1 MSIARTIIKMGVMVA
16 LAAAS
21 GRASFAGSY
30 QGISYSSTV
39 ERGKWTSS
47 FSAAKK
53 AADRENVPLVVIWVS
68 KGCGFCRTFGYNL
81 SQSAVNSWM
90 KARQFYFVIGVD
102 SSGEGDAVKSFVRNS
117 SGQYPYSCV
126 YWKKNS
132 DGKKVEAKF
141 TGRSG
146 GSAMSN
152 SKFRDLV
159 DKYAQ
164 AGKYAKAHV
173 LTVVSD
179 VASCAVSGGGT
190 YKTGKTATLKAAAAN
205 GYVFSGWYLANKTLL
220 SQSVSYSYTMPGD
233 TASVTGRFIPKG
245 KDWARISYAMLSEYA
260 KSTAMAEV
268 EVTASG
274 GSLPSVSFS
283 GLPKGMKYS
292 SGKVAG
298 KPTKSGIYKV
308 IGKARTAGGA
318 VAAQTNSV
326 IVRANGEYVVKVAVA
341 SSSAGRGTV
350 SGSGVYKKGK
360 TVALKAKPKS
370 GLLFAGWFDGAARAS
385 LAKTYKYKVGARD
398 VSFSASF
405 ATKAEDRAAVSL
417 SVAGVAQMAGVL
429 LTNTV
434 VRGVRVNWPVV
445 HQAISANTVTV
456 SGLPKGLKFKKSA
469 QGGYVITGMPT
480 AVSSVNK
487 KTKRRNPSIVK
498 IKIKTAGNTVT
509 YKLAIVVEPLPTWA
523 TGTFAGHAS
532 LGGVVG
538 PASLTVSASGAIS
551 CKYVLNGATWKFSTT
566 GYAADNAAAVATD
579 RAITIAATA
588 KSGKSTRA
596 MTVVVTSGWIAA
608 DGTSL
613 LNHSYASGEDAVK
626 TVLDLRRVAWGDKG
640 VAKVFKTGTYALD
653 GALAGVRAKVASS
666 GTVTFSGTL
675 DSQNVSTSAQVRLNP
690 DGTCSANLVIPTTAV
705 RPGRLDPV
713 AIPLRD

>member
-1 MSIARTIIKMGVMVA
+1 MAA
-16 LAAAS
+16 LAVAS
-21 GRASFAGSY
+21 GGASFAASY

-39 ERGKWTSS
+39 ARGKWTSS
-47 FSAAKK
+47 FSAAK
-53 AADRENVPLVVIWVS
+53 AAATRENVPLVAIWVS

-81 SQSAVNSWM
+81 SKSAVDSWM

-146 GSAMSN
+146 GAAMSN

-164 AGKYAKAHV
+164 AGKYVKAHV

-190 YKTGKTATLKAAAAN
+190 YKTGKAVTLKAAAAN

-220 SQSVSYSYTMPGD
+220 SQSASYSYAMPGNA
-233 TASVTGRFIPKG
+233 ASVTGRFILKE
-245 KDWARISYAMLSEYA
+245 KDWAKISYAMLPEYA
-260 KSTAMAEV
+260 KSAAMAEV
-268 EVTASG
+268 AVTASG

-292 SGKVAG
+292 SGKVSG

-308 IGKARTAGGA
+308 IGKARTAGEA
-318 VAAQTNSV
+318 VAMQTNSV
-326 IVRANGEYVVKVAVA
+326 VVRASGEYVVKVAVDSA
-341 SSSAGRGTV
+341 SAGRGTA

-370 GLLFAGWFDGAARAS
+370 GVVFAGWYDGAARAS
-385 LAKTYKYKVGARD
+385 LATTYKYKVATRD
-398 VSFSASF
+398 VAFTAKF
-405 ATKAEDRAAVSL
+405 ATKAEDRAAVAL
-417 SVAGVAQMAGVL
+417 SVAGVSQMPGVL

-434 VRGVRVNWPVV
+434 ARGVRLSWPVV
-445 HQAISANTVTV
+445 HQAISANKVTV
-456 SGLPKGLKFKKSA
+456 SGLPKGLKFKTSA
-469 QGGYVITGMPT
+469 QGGYVIAGMPT

-487 KTKRRNPSIVK
+487 KTKQRKPSIVT
-498 IKIKTAGNTVT
+498 IKVKTAGNTVT

-538 PASLTVSASGAIS
+538 AASMTVSASGAIS

-579 RAITIAATA
+579 RAFTIAATA

-596 MTVVVTSGWIAA
+596 MTVVVTPGWIAA

-613 LNHSYASGEDAVK
+613 LNHAYATGEDDVK
-626 TVLDLRRVAWGDKG
+626 TALDLRRIAWGDKG

-653 GALAGVRAKVASS
+653 GDLAGVRARVASS

-675 DSQNVSTSAQVRLNP
+675 DGQKVSASAQVRLAP
-690 DGTCSANLVIPTTAV
+690 DGTCSANLVIPTTATA
-705 RPGRLDPV
+705 RGRLESV
-713 AIPLRD
+713 LIPLRD